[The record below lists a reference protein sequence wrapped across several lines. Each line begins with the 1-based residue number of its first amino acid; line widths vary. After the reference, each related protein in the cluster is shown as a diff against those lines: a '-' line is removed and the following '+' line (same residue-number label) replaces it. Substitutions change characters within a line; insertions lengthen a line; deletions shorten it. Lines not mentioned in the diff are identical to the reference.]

1 MSFIS
6 LLQVENVKLLDK
18 ISPRRSRVGTL
29 YLTAT
34 HTIFVEN
41 EAGVRNETWVGASWM
56 HCRNE
61 KTNQFLLFTNMLA
74 CGRATE
80 GLK

>member
-1 MSFIS
+1 MLLLLF
-6 LLQVENVKLLDK
+6 LLQVDNVRLLDR

-41 EAGVRNETWVGASWM
+41 EAGVRNETWVGSS
-56 HCRNE
+56 
-61 KTNQFLLFTNMLA
+61 TN
-74 CGRATE
+74 TE
-80 GLK
+80 